1 MTLRL
6 PVPPSVN
13 SLYAN
18 VPGVGRI
25 TSRRYKQW
33 QKEAGWQ
40 ILIQKPPRVYGPYQL
55 TITLPRLLRGD
66 VTNRIK
72 AAEDILV
79 KHRVTDDDRFAEGV
93 TIKRG
98 DVTEME
104 IEIETASARKTA

>member
-13 SLYAN
+13 AAYAN

-25 TSRRYKQW
+25 TSRRYKKW
-33 QKEAGWQ
+33 QTQAGWE
-40 ILIQKPPRVYGPYQL
+40 ILVQRPMRVFGPYEL
-55 TITLPRLLRGD
+55 MITLPLSTRGD

-79 KHRVTDDDRFAEGV
+79 KHHITPDDRFCEGV
-93 TIKRG
+93 TIRRG

-104 IEIETASARKTA
+104 IEIRAVEKRKTA